1 MLRSY
6 SPSVHVNVSVFLPAH
21 VIATFYSLLMLSDNA
36 TQDGD
41 YSKPNRRT
49 GSQLQLREHTRKY
62 LMTDFST

>member
-41 YSKPNRRT
+41 
-49 GSQLQLREHTRKY
+49 
-62 LMTDFST
+62 